1 MKLSPSSVILSTLR
15 EVLNAIPR
23 CSPTQFACFGLALDL
38 SSRLSSLAYRGVPQ
52 RQHLCVSLV
61 PAVCLRRDLL
71 RCCAPSTYL
80 LYTFIC
86 FSAKETR
93 IKTEG
98 YVVQSMSS
106 LIG

>member
-52 RQHLCVSLV
+52 RQHLCVSLM
-61 PAVCLRRDLL
+61 PAMCLHKDLL
-71 RCCAPSTYL
+71 RFARRL
-80 LYTFIC
+80 LVPTCFYTHA
-86 FSAKETR
+86 SLQKRLEGSKEAQ
-93 IKTEG
+93 KKL
-98 YVVQSMSS
+98 V
-106 LIG
+106 